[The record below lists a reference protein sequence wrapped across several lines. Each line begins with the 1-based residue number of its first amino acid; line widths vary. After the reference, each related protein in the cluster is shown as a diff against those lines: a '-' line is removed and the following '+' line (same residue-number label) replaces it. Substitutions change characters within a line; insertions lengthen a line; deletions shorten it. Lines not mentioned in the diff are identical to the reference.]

1 MTLVAGTVKH
11 LGADTLASAI
21 DAAFAAELRDAKNQ
35 PLPPIAKEDRQLL
48 FAAIAQGVLAYLARH
63 DGEIK
68 VNIDTGA
75 GSTLRAVD
83 VPAPTLTVSGSTVTG
98 SGWSAGVT
106 LTWAGSGA
114 TVSAGAVSGGAFSVN
129 VSPPA
134 GGDVLG
140 ARDGSGNAAAVRV
153 G

>member
-11 LGADTLASAI
+11 LGTDTMAAAI
-21 DAAFAAELRDAKNQ
+21 DAAFAAELRDAKDQ

-48 FAAIAQGVLAYLARH
+48 FAAIAQGVLAYLAAH
-63 DGEIK
+63 DGEMK
-68 VNIDTGA
+68 VNVDTGA
-75 GSTLRAVD
+75 GTTLRAVD
-83 VPAPTLTVSGSTVTG
+83 VPAPTLKVSGSTVSG

-106 LTWAGSGA
+106 LTWASSGA
-114 TVSAGAVSGGAFSVN
+114 TVPTGLVSGGAFSVS
-129 VSPPA
+129 VSAPA

-140 ARDGSGNAAAVRV
+140 ARDSGGNAAAVRV